1 MGINFNFVLKKKNI
15 RLQHYIR
22 QKNHFHFFF
31 YWFPFFFNM
40 YPLRRKTKDIPHC
53 IFFNNFL
60 FWGRWE
66 GRVEAMGKGCFLR
79 SNLFSVSAKFCK
91 FCFDTI
97 PHISVT
103 LRVLQVF
110 FLLFYFINDTFLGA
124 CIVFKIVSEDEQ
136 MCTFKKK
143 AKRK

>member
-1 MGINFNFVLKKKNI
+1 
-15 RLQHYIR
+15 
-22 QKNHFHFFF
+22 
-31 YWFPFFFNM
+31 
-40 YPLRRKTKDIPHC
+40 
-53 IFFNNFL
+53 
-60 FWGRWE
+60 
-66 GRVEAMGKGCFLR
+66 MGKGCFLR
-79 SNLFSVSAKFCK
+79 SNLFSVTAKFCK